1 MAKISL
7 REEWPGILALPLAL
21 AVWATLESPKGQTRG
36 NAGMN
41 SAQAATGTSR
51 KDNHV
56 KPAKENERE
65 REEIQRRRMMNLE
78 SSVAVD

>member
-21 AVWATLESPKGQTRG
+21 AVWVTLESPKGQTRG

-51 KDNHV
+51 KDGHV
-56 KPAKENERE
+56 QPAKENERE
-65 REEIQRRRMMNLE
+65 RERRYNAAE
-78 SSVAVD
+78 

>member
-1 MAKISL
+1 
-7 REEWPGILALPLAL
+7 LPLAL
-21 AVWATLESPKGQTRG
+21 AVWVTLESPKGQTRG

-51 KDNHV
+51 KDGHV
-56 KPAKENERE
+56 QRERE

-78 SSVAVD
+78 SSVAVVKKQFLPKNLFANLEIF